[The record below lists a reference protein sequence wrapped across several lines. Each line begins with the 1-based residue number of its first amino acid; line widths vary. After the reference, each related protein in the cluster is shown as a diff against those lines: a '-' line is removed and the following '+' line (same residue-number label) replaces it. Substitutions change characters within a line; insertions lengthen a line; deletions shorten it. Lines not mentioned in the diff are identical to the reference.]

1 MANSANVVPYQW
13 KPGQSGN
20 PSGKPKSKPLSD
32 LLRRAGENGAYK
44 RIVDALIARAL
55 EGDIKAITVVLDRI
69 EGRVN
74 DKLVVEASGVDL
86 MDILDRKAQANAE
99 LRRSDETT
107 DSADS

>member
-1 MANSANVVPYQW
+1 VANSANVVPYQW

-32 LLRRAGENGAYK
+32 LLRQAGENGAYK
-44 RIVDALIARAL
+44 RIVDALVARAL

-74 DKLVVEASGVDL
+74 DKLIVEASGVDL
-86 MDILDRKAQANAE
+86 MDILARKAQANAE
-99 LRRSDETT
+99 LRRTDDTT
-107 DSADS
+107 DSVDS

>member
-1 MANSANVVPYQW
+1 VANSANVVPYQW

-32 LLRRAGENGAYK
+32 LLRQAGENGAYK